1 MTSKTYSSNLQ
12 NNYIQNLQ
20 NLQNLQNSRSPL
32 YSSSNDNLAAMQSS
46 TPYQGAYIFKE
57 RSGRL
62 KWREIQKLDL
72 DSMIK
77 DNDISPLENYL
88 ENLIFSNIDETDLQI
103 VPETSFLKLV
113 KINQYVMEFL
123 LDTQQRLEYE
133 NKILEVNYSQLV
145 NEAITKENVL
155 KENKSLINALKKD
168 KKEKEIVLNTYKC
181 LMDEYKSHGIL
192 AANNT
197 HGMQSSN
204 SSVVERKYFFCKFC
218 EGKKFSSEENLDS
231 HLRRRHARDVKEIYP
246 GHHNESSSN
255 NISKPKIEEKF
266 EEMKSFFETYVKN
279 FQNDSFMKLIEQQKN
294 LEYKLIEMK
303 SEKGNDI
310 REIENTFKSTLL
322 EMKEMYL
329 KNSINQSMN
338 QSHLLGNTGFVNPA
352 SHGSQAIHSPI
363 YTEKSMRKDSDDD
376 KKLVENEISAE
387 KAVKKN
393 IKKETKKM
401 NETIKE
407 ISKEQNEKIEKLI
420 NQFLM
425 FKESIVD
432 EFKEIKEKSIVV
444 PESVSDKNKM
454 NSERGERG
462 LRGQRGQRE
471 PTIISNVESIEIA
484 KEQDSPRKYKLIK
497 ENVVEK
503 TISNKKVLF
512 NAGPLESDSE
522 EEKEDLKYNKISR
535 EEMKFKNSSVNIES
549 SSKEEIIDTKFSFA
563 PNENLTEMGIIGK
576 NPFNKGEDKREEPE
590 KNPNIVKEETHKTLV
605 VVENKLDIKENKA
618 DINTVPSEEN
628 EEKLPMEKALSINK
642 LNNQEKQEKIDI
654 VNQEL
659 VKDEKIEKNEKIEE
673 IPANPINKVEKKKK
687 IEKVIDD
694 KNEAI
699 SQVEILDV
707 EKIKQEELKR
717 QEEENIKLKNEEKI
731 KSKVN
736 LEKFYHSFVT
746 RDNKAIEKPKI
757 ELCIERIM

>member
-1 MTSKTYSSNLQ
+1 
-12 NNYIQNLQ
+12 
-20 NLQNLQNSRSPL
+20 
-32 YSSSNDNLAAMQSS
+32 
-46 TPYQGAYIFKE
+46 
-57 RSGRL
+57 
-62 KWREIQKLDL
+62 
-72 DSMIK
+72 
-77 DNDISPLENYL
+77 
-88 ENLIFSNIDETDLQI
+88 
-103 VPETSFLKLV
+103 
-113 KINQYVMEFL
+113 MEFL

-133 NKILEVNYSQLV
+133 NKILEVNYGQLV

-231 HLRRRHARDVKEIYP
+231 HLRRRHARDARDARDVKEIYP
-246 GHHNESSSN
+246 GHQNESSSN

-279 FQNDSFMKLIEQQKN
+279 FQNDSFTKLIGQQKN
-294 LEYKLIEMK
+294 LEHKLMEIK

-352 SHGSQAIHSPI
+352 SHAFHASQSIHSPI
-363 YTEKSMRKDSDDD
+363 YTEKSMRKDSDHVDHD
-376 KKLVENEISAE
+376 EKLVDNEISAE

-444 PESVSDKNKM
+444 QESVSNKNKI
-454 NSERGERG
+454 NSERG
-462 LRGQRGQRE
+462 LRGQRGERGQRE

-522 EEKEDLKYNKISR
+522 DEKEDLKYNKISR

-605 VVENKLDIKENKA
+605 IAENKLDIKENKA

-642 LNNQEKQEKIDI
+642 LNNQEKEEKLDK

-659 VKDEKIEKNEKIEE
+659 VKEEKIEKNEE
-673 IPANPINKVEKKKK
+673 IPANPINKIEKKKNT
-687 IEKVIDD
+687 EKVIDD
-694 KNEAI
+694 KIEPI